1 MERRRIAQ
9 IPQHCFFRAA
19 IAAGQDAADRQ
30 MKAAGRNHWNAE
42 DVALAAAVTRRL
54 LEFAAGPEIE
64 LPRMAA

>member
-19 IAAGQDAADRQ
+19 VAAGQDAADRQ

-42 DVALAAAVTRRL
+42 DVALAAAVTKRL
-54 LEFAAGPEIE
+54 LVFADESEIE